1 MFQRIKKDD
10 GSLCL
15 PDTLVSPGV
24 DFDQHATFGASNEP
38 TDVYTQFL
46 YTNVTTPDPMR
57 QFIAG

>member
-46 YTNVTTPDPMR
+46 
-57 QFIAG
+57 